1 MSDTPTTPT
10 LRIVPGAPTPPPQS
24 KSQQKKKRKSAKPKS
39 EPVANDLVVS
49 DSTSAALIE
58 QAPTEADVKEGSVA
72 PELVVQPEE
81 AQTPVDE
88 SAQKTSPII
97 ELLNKRL
104 KAIHKKIV
112 SGGMIRPTVFHVMHH
127 SCALA
132 CVRLCSSPPWHHAL
146 RAMCFRLRPVADYVL
161 RQSRIEVYSSDA
173 PDKLN
178 EDQKRLL
185 KTLPA
190 LEAVEKEVQEVKKVI
205 AAHEA
210 EVAQEVA
217 AKVAEAARR
226 ERERLLDAV
235 VAAETSHRRK
245 TSDLLSFL
253 RLHSLLSTNHPVI
266 PSLNLNESEGI
277 AIYAVT
283 ETLLGE
289 ESESKADVVQ
299 GFLTGEG
306 ELHGV
311 PYTRLHEITQI
322 MLNPPSVPT
331 PPSESPDEQPGESS
345 VAVTEEPEVT
355 VTGLPPSLGTA
366 GSFHFMQEDELAGQ
380 AEEPNFEEAEWVE
393 RPDVASEPEPEQ
405 PAKVEVVETVVEADV
420 NGHVVEDS
428 VTVTATSE
436 VTKLVTESATA
447 NGTISWADEDE
458 GGLPSIGSLHEKFG
472 TSVDA
477 TPVPETPAVN
487 GAVSPAP
494 NGAHVNGRTHE
505 DDGFTPMRSRGRG
518 RGGFRG
524 GDRGGYRGRG
534 GERGGFRGGF
544 RGGDRGSYRG
554 KPNGERRSGDGEYR
568 GRARG
573 RGRGRGFGE
582 ARGAAPPTPA

>member
-104 KAIHKKIV
+104 KAIHKKI
-112 SGGMIRPTVFHVMHH
+112 
-127 SCALA
+127 
-132 CVRLCSSPPWHHAL
+132 
-146 RAMCFRLRPVADYVL
+146 
-161 RQSRIEVYSSDA
+161 SRIEVYSSDA

-544 RGGDRGSYRG
+544 RGGDRGSESSDIRASALL
-554 KPNGERRSGDGEYR
+554 PDSFEEVIVANRTASG
-568 GRARG
+568 
-573 RGRGRGFGE
+573 
-582 ARGAAPPTPA
+582 GAAMANIAGELVDVDSVRLEELRRPPLHRQDKLRTCDWKALSVCKMSDDAFPTSDIVRLCQ

>member
-112 SGGMIRPTVFHVMHH
+112 SEGMIRPTVFHVMHH

-146 RAMCFRLRPVADYVL
+146 RAMCFRLRSVADYVL

-205 AAHEA
+205 AVCSCSQLLHAVTRFM
-210 EVAQEVA
+210 VAF
-217 AKVAEAARR
+217 
-226 ERERLLDAV
+226 RLMKLR
-235 VAAETSHRRK
+235 SRRK
-245 TSDLLSFL
+245 SLQKWPRLQDRKGKGYLMLSL
-253 RLHSLLSTNHPVI
+253 QQR
-266 PSLNLNESEGI
+266 
-277 AIYAVT
+277 
-283 ETLLGE
+283 
-289 ESESKADVVQ
+289 
-299 GFLTGEG
+299 
-306 ELHGV
+306 
-311 PYTRLHEITQI
+311 
-322 MLNPPSVPT
+322 
-331 PPSESPDEQPGESS
+331 
-345 VAVTEEPEVT
+345 
-355 VTGLPPSLGTA
+355 
-366 GSFHFMQEDELAGQ
+366 
-380 AEEPNFEEAEWVE
+380 
-393 RPDVASEPEPEQ
+393 
-405 PAKVEVVETVVEADV
+405 
-420 NGHVVEDS
+420 
-428 VTVTATSE
+428 
-436 VTKLVTESATA
+436 
-447 NGTISWADEDE
+447 
-458 GGLPSIGSLHEKFG
+458 
-472 TSVDA
+472 
-477 TPVPETPAVN
+477 
-487 GAVSPAP
+487 
-494 NGAHVNGRTHE
+494 
-505 DDGFTPMRSRGRG
+505 
-518 RGGFRG
+518 
-524 GDRGGYRGRG
+524 
-534 GERGGFRGGF
+534 
-544 RGGDRGSYRG
+544 
-554 KPNGERRSGDGEYR
+554 
-568 GRARG
+568 
-573 RGRGRGFGE
+573 
-582 ARGAAPPTPA
+582 